1 MAVTRS
7 TITRTVAIAA
17 LATLLGAGC
26 GGGGSS
32 NKSAAAK
39 AGEQAAGA
47 GTPAAVAQPDS
58 AAPAAAAPV
67 QADAGGAATAPAAAG
82 ENATPAA
89 NTPAAGAGAA
99 PKAGGGPAATPGA
112 KAAAGAA
119 KPGAS
124 GSSGPTGGPA
134 GPAGGAPAGGP
145 VAATP
150 GAPGSPAAG
159 NAPNGGNTDVGVSAT
174 SIKVGHICICTGP
187 VGGVGD
193 DLSWAGQA
201 TMKWYNDNGGINGR
215 KLDVLVRDD
224 QWDGTK
230 GMNAV
235 RDLVEREGVFG
246 FSASQTVPTNDLMG
260 PYVDQKKVP
269 NVGGDGWG
277 EAQYGHAWQFP
288 TGNSAT
294 VDGYVLADYAAK
306 TQGAKTASIFYFDS
320 PQGRSYVKGFTKQF
334 EKDGGKVVFSQPG
347 TFDDPATATYVARSR
362 TESVDVSTYWG
373 EPGLWVKMVR
383 EAASQA
389 YRPKFGFQGC
399 ACNYFDEIPG
409 LAGPW
414 AEGSIASTGWTPNDV
429 GEAAGDKM
437 PGYAEYKAIT
447 EKYFPKIHHSNWTK
461 VGFTGAHLFG
471 DTLKKLGLNVTRQGL
486 KDALD
491 QVRDFDLGLGAKVRI
506 WPNSHRANHTV
517 YLVKLVK
524 DDHGTSGGMRWKYLS
539 GPFDDPV
546 NTEGND
552 APLTG

>member
-1 MAVTRS
+1 MKLTTRPLAVLAL
-7 TITRTVAIAA
+7 VALI
-17 LATLLGAGC
+17 GAGC

-32 NKSAAAK
+32 KKEAAQNPGEPAAAT
-39 AGEQAAGA
+39 A
-47 GTPAAVAQPDS
+47 PAPESAPQPDGS
-58 AAPAAAAPV
+58 APTATPQADSGAAAPAAA
-67 QADAGGAATAPAAAG
+67 PAAAG
-82 ENATPAA
+82 
-89 NTPAAGAGAA
+89 AAGAAAPGANAAAKPGAA
-99 PKAGGGPAATPGA
+99 TTPQAPKT
-112 KAAAGAA
+112 AAGAA

-124 GSSGPTGGPA
+124 GSATPGAASAPGGSSPAPGAPAPGPGASPNPA
-134 GPAGGAPAGGP
+134 AGGAP
-145 VAATP
+145 
-150 GAPGSPAAG
+150 
-159 NAPNGGNTDVGVSAT
+159 NGGATDVGVTAT

-235 RDLVEREGVFG
+235 RDLVERENVFG

-277 EAQYGHAWQFP
+277 EAQYGHPWQFP

-334 EKDGGKVVFSQPG
+334 EKNGGKVVFAQPG
-347 TFDDPATATYVARSR
+347 TFDDPASSTYVARSR
-362 TESVDVSTYWG
+362 TENVDVSTYWG

-414 AEGSIASTGWTPNDV
+414 AEGSIASTGWTPNDL
-429 GEAAGDKM
+429 GESAGAKM
-437 PGYAEYKAIT
+437 PGYAEYKTIT

-491 QVRDFDLGLGAKVRI
+491 QVKELDLGLGAQLRI
-506 WPNSHRANHTV
+506 WPKSHRANHTV

-539 GPFDDPV
+539 GPFEDPV
-546 NTEGND
+546 NTDGND
-552 APLTG
+552 APLNG

>member
-1 MAVTRS
+1 MKLTTRPLAVL
-7 TITRTVAIAA
+7 A
-17 LATLLGAGC
+17 LVTLLGAGC

-32 NKSAAAK
+32 GKEAAAK
-39 AGEQAAGA
+39 PGE
-47 GTPAAVAQPDS
+47 PA
-58 AAPAAAAPV
+58 
-67 QADAGGAATAPAAAG
+67 AATAPASDSAPQPGASAAT
-82 ENATPAA
+82 ETPRADSGAA
-89 NTPAAGAGAA
+89 QAAVPAAAGAAA
-99 PKAGGGPAATPGA
+99 PGPNAAAKPGSATSAQAA
-112 KAAAGAA
+112 KTAAGAA

-124 GSSGPTGGPA
+124 GSATPGAAAPGGSSPAAPGAPAPGPGASPNPA
-134 GPAGGAPAGGP
+134 AGGAP
-145 VAATP
+145 
-150 GAPGSPAAG
+150 
-159 NAPNGGNTDVGVSAT
+159 NGGATDVGVTAS

-201 TMKWYNDNGGINGR
+201 TMKWYNDTGGINGR

-235 RDLVEREGVFG
+235 KDLVERENVFG

-277 EAQYGHAWQFP
+277 EAQYGHPWQFP

-334 EKDGGKVVFSQPG
+334 EKNGGKVVFAQPG
-347 TFDDPATATYVARSR
+347 TFDDPASSTYVARSR
-362 TESVDVSTYWG
+362 TENVDVSTYWG

-414 AEGSIASTGWTPNDV
+414 AEGSIATTGWTPNDV
-429 GEAAGDKM
+429 GEAAGAKM
-437 PGYAEYKAIT
+437 AGYAEYKTIT

>member
-1 MAVTRS
+1 V
-7 TITRTVAIAA
+7 
-17 LATLLGAGC
+17 
-26 GGGGSS
+26 
-32 NKSAAAK
+32 
-39 AGEQAAGA
+39 
-47 GTPAAVAQPDS
+47 
-58 AAPAAAAPV
+58 
-67 QADAGGAATAPAAAG
+67 
-82 ENATPAA
+82 
-89 NTPAAGAGAA
+89 
-99 PKAGGGPAATPGA
+99 
-112 KAAAGAA
+112 
-119 KPGAS
+119 
-124 GSSGPTGGPA
+124 
-134 GPAGGAPAGGP
+134 
-145 VAATP
+145 
-150 GAPGSPAAG
+150 
-159 NAPNGGNTDVGVSAT
+159 PNGGATDVGVTAT
-174 SIKVGHICICTGP
+174 SIKVGNICICSGP
-187 VGGVGD
+187 VGGVGAP
-193 DLSWAGQA
+193 LSWAGQA
-201 TMKWYNDNGGINGR
+201 TMKWYNDTGGINGR

-235 RDLVEREGVFG
+235 KDLVEREHVFG
-246 FSASQTVPTNDLMG
+246 FSASQSVPTNDLMG
-260 PYVDQKKVP
+260 PYVDEHKVP

-306 TQGAKTASIFYFDS
+306 TQGAKTASILYFDS

-334 EKDGGKVVFSQPG
+334 EKDGGKVVFAQPG
-347 TFDDPATATYVARSR
+347 TFDDPATSTYVARSR
-362 TESVDVSTYWG
+362 TENVDVSTYWG
-373 EPGLWVKMVR
+373 EPGLWVKMIR

-389 YRPKFGFQGC
+389 YRPKDGFQGC
-399 ACNYFDEIPG
+399 ACNYFDEVPG

-414 AEGSIASTGWTPNDV
+414 AEGSIASTGWTPNDM
-429 GEAAGDKM
+429 GEAAGAKM
-437 PGYAEYKAIT
+437 PGYADYKTIT
-447 EKYFPKIHHSNWTK
+447 ERYFPKIHHSNWTK

-524 DDHGTSGGMRWKYLS
+524 DNPGTSGGMRWKYLA

-546 NTEGND
+546 NTDGND

>member
-1 MAVTRS
+1 MKLSTRPIAVLAL
-7 TITRTVAIAA
+7 VA
-17 LATLLGAGC
+17 LLGGAC
-26 GGGGSS
+26 GDNGSS
-32 NKSAAAK
+32 KKEAGAKPGEPAAAT
-39 AGEQAAGA
+39 AASPELA
-47 GTPAAVAQPDS
+47 PQPDAASPAADAAAQPDGGS
-58 AAPAAAAPV
+58 AAPAGSPTVDPA
-67 QADAGGAATAPAAAG
+67 GAASTG
-82 ENATPAA
+82 ENAAAKPGAGPAK
-89 NTPAAGAGAA
+89 TAAGAAAKPGA
-99 PKAGGGPAATPGA
+99 PGAATPGA
-112 KAAAGAA
+112 AASAGSPQAGGPKAAPT
-119 KPGAS
+119 PGAPDP
-124 GSSGPTGGPA
+124 G
-134 GPAGGAPAGGP
+134 AGGAP
-145 VAATP
+145 
-150 GAPGSPAAG
+150 
-159 NAPNGGNTDVGVSAT
+159 NGGATDVGVSAT

-235 RDLVEREGVFG
+235 RDLVEREKVFG

-260 PYVDQKKVP
+260 PYVSEKKVP

-277 EAQYGHAWQFP
+277 EAQYGFPWQYP

-294 VDGYVLADYAAK
+294 VDGYVLADYTAK

-334 EKDGGKVVFSQPG
+334 EKNGGKVVFSQPG

-362 TESVDVSTYWG
+362 AENVDVSTFWG
-373 EPGLWVKMVR
+373 EPGLWVKMIR

-389 YRPKFGFQGC
+389 YRPKLGFQGC

-414 AEGSIASTGWTPNDV
+414 AEGSIATTGWTPNDV
-429 GEAAGDKM
+429 GEAAGTKM
-437 PGYAEYKAIT
+437 LGYAEYKTIT
-447 EKYFPKIHHSNWTK
+447 EKYFPKLHHSNWTK
-461 VGFTGAHLFG
+461 VGFTGARLFG
-471 DTLKKLGLNVTRQGL
+471 DTVKKLGLNVTRQGL

-524 DDHGTSGGMRWKYLS
+524 DEKGTSGGMRWKYLS
-539 GPFDDPV
+539 GPHDDPV

-552 APLTG
+552 APLKG

>member
-1 MAVTRS
+1 
-7 TITRTVAIAA
+7 
-17 LATLLGAGC
+17 
-26 GGGGSS
+26 
-32 NKSAAAK
+32 
-39 AGEQAAGA
+39 
-47 GTPAAVAQPDS
+47 
-58 AAPAAAAPV
+58 
-67 QADAGGAATAPAAAG
+67 
-82 ENATPAA
+82 
-89 NTPAAGAGAA
+89 
-99 PKAGGGPAATPGA
+99 
-112 KAAAGAA
+112 
-119 KPGAS
+119 
-124 GSSGPTGGPA
+124 
-134 GPAGGAPAGGP
+134 
-145 VAATP
+145 
-150 GAPGSPAAG
+150 
-159 NAPNGGNTDVGVSAT
+159 
-174 SIKVGHICICTGP
+174 
-187 VGGVGD
+187 
-193 DLSWAGQA
+193 
-201 TMKWYNDNGGINGR
+201 
-215 KLDVLVRDD
+215 
-224 QWDGTK
+224 
-230 GMNAV
+230 
-235 RDLVEREGVFG
+235 
-246 FSASQTVPTNDLMG
+246 MG

-277 EAQYGHAWQFP
+277 EAQYGHPWQFP

-294 VDGYVLADYAAK
+294 VDGYVLADYTAK

-334 EKDGGKVVFSQPG
+334 EKDGGKVVFAQPG

-362 TESVDVSTYWG
+362 TENVDVSTYWG

-389 YRPKFGFQGC
+389 YKPKFGFQGC

-414 AEGSIASTGWTPNDV
+414 AEGSIASTGWTPNDI
-429 GEAAGDKM
+429 GEAAGAKM
-437 PGYAEYKAIT
+437 AGYADYKTIT

-491 QVRDFDLGLGAKVRI
+491 QVKDFDLGLGAKVRI

-539 GPFDDPV
+539 GPFEDPV

-552 APLTG
+552 APLKG

>member
-1 MAVTRS
+1 MKRTTRS
-7 TITRTVAIAA
+7 LAVLTLVALFGAA
-17 LATLLGAGC
+17 C
-26 GGGGSS
+26 GGGSS
-32 NKSAAAK
+32 DKEAAAK
-39 AGEQAAGA
+39 PGEQAA
-47 GTPAAVAQPDS
+47 
-58 AAPAAAAPV
+58 AAPAQEATPQPDAASP
-67 QADAGGAATAPAAAG
+67 ADTPPADPGA
-82 ENATPAA
+82 ATPAA
-89 NTPAAGAGAA
+89 EGAAAAGAGPASA
-99 PKAGGGPAATPGA
+99 GAGTGAKAGTAATPQA
-112 KAAAGAA
+112 PKTAAAGATPGGA
-119 KPGAS
+119 SSPTPGAAV
-124 GSSGPTGGPA
+124 GSPQGGAAAPTPGTPA
-134 GPAGGAPAGGP
+134 NPAAGGAP
-145 VAATP
+145 
-150 GAPGSPAAG
+150 
-159 NAPNGGNTDVGVSAT
+159 NGGATDVGVTAT
-174 SIKVGHICICTGP
+174 AIKVGHICICTGP

-235 RDLVEREGVFG
+235 RDLVEREKVFG

-277 EAQYGHAWQFP
+277 EAQYGYDWQYP

-294 VDGYVLADYAAK
+294 VDGYVLADYTAK

-334 EKDGGKVVFSQPG
+334 EKNGGKVVFAQPG
-347 TFDDPATATYVARSR
+347 TFDDPASSTYVARSR
-362 TESVDVSTYWG
+362 AENVDVSTYWG
-373 EPGLWVKMVR
+373 EPGLWVKMIR

-389 YRPKFGFQGC
+389 YRPKLGFQGC

-414 AEGSIASTGWTPNDV
+414 AEGSIATTGWTPNDI
-429 GEAAGDKM
+429 GEAAGAKM
-437 PGYAEYKAIT
+437 AGYAEYKTIT
-447 EKYFPKIHHSNWTK
+447 EKYFPKLHHSNWTK
-461 VGFTGAHLFG
+461 VGFTGARLFG
-471 DTLKKLGLNVTRQGL
+471 DTVKRLGLNVTRQGL

-491 QVRDFDLGLGAKVRI
+491 QVKDFDLGLGAKVRI

-524 DDHGTSGGMRWKYLS
+524 DEKGTSGGMRWKYLA

-546 NTEGND
+546 NSEGND

>member
-1 MAVTRS
+1 AP
-7 TITRTVAIAA
+7 
-17 LATLLGAGC
+17 
-26 GGGGSS
+26 
-32 NKSAAAK
+32 AAA
-39 AGEQAAGA
+39 A
-47 GTPAAVAQPDS
+47 TAQPDS
-58 AAPAAAAPV
+58 ASPAAAAP
-67 QADAGGAATAPAAAG
+67 QADGAVAAPGQVAAAAAAG
-82 ENATPAA
+82 QASSGSGTAVKSGPATATPQ
-89 NTPAAGAGAA
+89 
-99 PKAGGGPAATPGA
+99 A
-112 KAAAGAA
+112 KTAAGAA
-119 KPGAS
+119 KPGSSSAATPGAAAGA
-124 GSSGPTGGPA
+124 GSSPAAGGPA
-134 GPAGGAPAGGP
+134 
-145 VAATP
+145 AATP
-150 GAPGSPAAG
+150 GAPGTPGAAG
-159 NAPNGGNTDVGVSAT
+159 APNGGNTDVGVTAT
-174 SIKVGHICICTGP
+174 SIKVGHMCICSGP

-201 TMKWYNDNGGINGR
+201 TMKWYNDTGGINGR

-277 EAQYGHAWQFP
+277 EAQYGHPWQFP

-306 TQGAKTASIFYFDS
+306 TQGAKTASVFYFDS
-320 PQGRSYVKGFTKQF
+320 PQGRSYLKGFTKQF

-362 TESVDVSTYWG
+362 TENVDVSTYWG
-373 EPGLWVKMVR
+373 EPGLWVKMIR

-389 YRPKFGFQGC
+389 YRPKYGFQGC

-437 PGYAEYKAIT
+437 PGYAEYKTIT

-491 QVRDFDLGLGAKVRI
+491 QVKELDLGLGAKLRI

-539 GPFDDPV
+539 GPFEDPV
-546 NTEGND
+546 NTDGND

>member
-1 MAVTRS
+1 MKLIRSSAVLAA
-7 TITRTVAIAA
+7 VA
-17 LATLLGAGC
+17 LLGVAC
-26 GGGGSS
+26 GDNGSS
-32 NKSAAAK
+32 KKEAAAK
-39 AGEQAAGA
+39 PGDPAVATAPGPESAPQPDAAA
-47 GTPAAVAQPDS
+47 PVENAAQPDS
-58 AAPAAAAPV
+58 ATATPAGSPTAAPV
-67 QADAGGAATAPAAAG
+67 GAAAAG
-82 ENATPAA
+82 ENAAPK
-89 NTPAAGAGAA
+89 PGAA
-99 PKAGGGPAATPGA
+99 AAPGA
-112 KAAAGAA
+112 KTAAGAA
-119 KPGAS
+119 KPGAAAS
-124 GSSGPTGGPA
+124 ASPGATAPVGSPQAGGSTAAPTPGAPA
-134 GPAGGAPAGGP
+134 NPAAGGAP
-145 VAATP
+145 
-150 GAPGSPAAG
+150 
-159 NAPNGGNTDVGVSAT
+159 NGGATDVGVTAA

-235 RDLVEREGVFG
+235 RDLVERENVFG

-260 PYVDQKKVP
+260 PYVSEKKVP

-277 EAQYGHAWQFP
+277 EAQYGFPWQYP

-294 VDGYVLADYAAK
+294 VDGYVLADYTAK

-334 EKDGGKVVFSQPG
+334 EKNGGKVVFAQPG

-362 TESVDVSTYWG
+362 AENVDVSTYWG

-389 YRPKFGFQGC
+389 YKPKFGFQGC

-414 AEGSIASTGWTPNDV
+414 AEGSVATTGWTPNDI
-429 GEAAGDKM
+429 GEAAGAKM
-437 PGYAEYKAIT
+437 PGYAEYKTIT
-447 EKYFPKIHHSNWTK
+447 EKYFPKLHHSNWTK
-461 VGFTGAHLFG
+461 VGFTGARLFG
-471 DTLKKLGLNVTRQGL
+471 DTLKKMGLNVTRQGF

-491 QVRDFDLGLGAKVRI
+491 QVKDFDLGLGAKVRI
-506 WPNSHRANHTV
+506 WRDSHRANHTV

-524 DDHGTSGGMRWKYLS
+524 DEKGTSGGMRWKYLS
-539 GPFDDPV
+539 GPHDDPV

-552 APLTG
+552 APLKG

>member
-1 MAVTRS
+1 MRL
-7 TITRTVAIAA
+7 ITRPLAVIAA
-17 LATLLGAGC
+17 ITLLGAGC
-26 GGGGSS
+26 GGGSS
-32 NKSAAAK
+32 HKEAAAK
-39 AGEQAAGA
+39 PGEQAA
-47 GTPAAVAQPDS
+47 
-58 AAPAAAAPV
+58 AAPAAAA
-67 QADAGGAATAPAAAG
+67 TAQPDSASPAAAAPQADG
-82 ENATPAA
+82 AVAAPGQVAAAAAAGQASSGSGTAVKSGPATATPQ
-89 NTPAAGAGAA
+89 
-99 PKAGGGPAATPGA
+99 A
-112 KAAAGAA
+112 KTAAGAA
-119 KPGAS
+119 KPGSSAATPGAAVGA
-124 GSSGPTGGPA
+124 GSSPAAGGPA
-134 GPAGGAPAGGP
+134 
-145 VAATP
+145 AATP
-150 GAPGSPAAG
+150 GAPGTPGAAG
-159 NAPNGGNTDVGVSAT
+159 APNGGNTDVGVTAT
-174 SIKVGHICICTGP
+174 SIKVGHICICSGP

-201 TMKWYNDNGGINGR
+201 TMKWYNDTGGINGR

-246 FSASQTVPTNDLMG
+246 FSASQTVPINDLMG

-277 EAQYGHAWQFP
+277 EAQYGHPWQFP

-306 TQGAKTASIFYFDS
+306 TQGAKTASVFYFDS
-320 PQGRSYVKGFTKQF
+320 PQGRSYLKGFTKQF

-362 TESVDVSTYWG
+362 TENVDVSTYWG
-373 EPGLWVKMVR
+373 EPGLWVKMIR

-389 YRPKFGFQGC
+389 YRPKYGFQGC

-437 PGYAEYKAIT
+437 PGYAEYKTIT

-491 QVRDFDLGLGAKVRI
+491 QVKELDLGLGAKLRI

-539 GPFDDPV
+539 GPFEDPV
-546 NTEGND
+546 NTDGND

>member
-1 MAVTRS
+1 MKLTTRPIAVLAL
-7 TITRTVAIAA
+7 VA
-17 LATLLGAGC
+17 LLGGAC
-26 GGGGSS
+26 GDNGSS
-32 NKSAAAK
+32 KKEAGATAGEPAAAT
-39 AGEQAAGA
+39 APSPESAPQPDAASPVA
-47 GTPAAVAQPDS
+47 DAAAQPDGGS
-58 AAPAAAAPV
+58 AAPADSPTATPAGAASTAEIAAPKPS
-67 QADAGGAATAPAAAG
+67 AAPARSAGGA
-82 ENATPAA
+82 
-89 NTPAAGAGAA
+89 
-99 PKAGGGPAATPGA
+99 
-112 KAAAGAA
+112 AA

-124 GSSGPTGGPA
+124 GA
-134 GPAGGAPAGGP
+134 GTPGAAAPGSPQAGGGSAAAP
-145 VAATP
+145 TP
-150 GAPGSPAAG
+150 GAPGNPGAG
-159 NAPNGGNTDVGVSAT
+159 GAPNGGATDVGVTAT

-235 RDLVEREGVFG
+235 RDLVEREKVFG

-260 PYVDQKKVP
+260 PYVTEKKVP

-277 EAQYGHAWQFP
+277 EAQYGFPWQYP

-294 VDGYVLADYAAK
+294 VDGYVLADYTAK

-334 EKDGGKVVFSQPG
+334 EKNGGKVVFSQPG

-362 TESVDVSTYWG
+362 AENVDVSTFWG
-373 EPGLWVKMVR
+373 EPGLWVKMIR

-414 AEGSIASTGWTPNDV
+414 AEGSIATTGWIPNDV
-429 GEAAGDKM
+429 GEAAGTKM
-437 PGYAEYKAIT
+437 VGYAEYKTIT
-447 EKYFPKIHHSNWTK
+447 EKYFPKLHHSNWTK
-461 VGFTGAHLFG
+461 VGFTGARLFG

-524 DDHGTSGGMRWKYLS
+524 DEKGTSGGMRWKYLS
-539 GPFDDPV
+539 GPHDDPV

-552 APLTG
+552 APLKG

>member
-1 MAVTRS
+1 MKLIRPCAVLAL
-7 TITRTVAIAA
+7 VA
-17 LATLLGAGC
+17 LLGAGC
-26 GGGGSS
+26 GDNGSS
-32 NKSAAAK
+32 KKEAAAK
-39 AGEQAAGA
+39 AGE
-47 GTPAAVAQPDS
+47 PAAATAPSPESASQS
-58 AAPAAAAPV
+58 GAAAPAAQPDNATATPAGSPTAAP
-67 QADAGGAATAPAAAG
+67 AGAASTGENAASKPGTAPASAAK
-82 ENATPAA
+82 T
-89 NTPAAGAGAA
+89 
-99 PKAGGGPAATPGA
+99 
-112 KAAAGAA
+112 AAGAA

-124 GSSGPTGGPA
+124 ASATPDAAAPAGSSKAGGPSA
-134 GPAGGAPAGGP
+134 APSPGAPANPAVGG
-145 VAATP
+145 
-150 GAPGSPAAG
+150 
-159 NAPNGGNTDVGVSAT
+159 APNGGATDVGVTAS

-260 PYVDQKKVP
+260 PYVTEKKVP

-277 EAQYGHAWQFP
+277 EAQYGFPWQFP

-294 VDGYVLADYAAK
+294 VDGYVLADYTAK

-334 EKDGGKVVFSQPG
+334 EKDGGKVVFAQPG

-362 TESVDVSTYWG
+362 TENVDVSTYWG

-389 YRPKFGFQGC
+389 YKPKFGFQGC

-414 AEGSIASTGWTPNDV
+414 AEGSIATTGWTPNDV
-429 GEAAGDKM
+429 GEAAGAKM
-437 PGYAEYKAIT
+437 LGYADYKTIT

-524 DDHGTSGGMRWKYLS
+524 DEHGTSGGMRWKYLA

-552 APLTG
+552 APLKG

>member
-1 MAVTRS
+1 MKLIRTFAVVS
-7 TITRTVAIAA
+7 LVA
-17 LATLLGAGC
+17 LLGAGC
-26 GGGGSS
+26 GDNGSS
-32 NKSAAAK
+32 KKDAAAK
-39 AGEQAAGA
+39 PGEPAAATAPGPESAPQSDASAPAETAGQPGAGA
-47 GTPAAVAQPDS
+47 ATGAGS
-58 AAPAAAAPV
+58 AAAAPV
-67 QADAGGAATAPAAAG
+67 GAASTGESAAPK
-82 ENATPAA
+82 P
-89 NTPAAGAGAA
+89 GAA
-99 PKAGGGPAATPGA
+99 PSPAART
-112 KAAAGAA
+112 AAGAA
-119 KPGAS
+119 KPGATPS
-124 GSSGPTGGPA
+124 GTPGAAAPAGSSTAGGPA
-134 GPAGGAPAGGP
+134 AAPAPGAPANPAAGGAP
-145 VAATP
+145 
-150 GAPGSPAAG
+150 
-159 NAPNGGNTDVGVSAT
+159 NGGATDVGVTAS

-201 TMKWYNDNGGINGR
+201 TMKWYNDTGGINGR

-260 PYVDQKKVP
+260 PYVTEKKVP

-277 EAQYGHAWQFP
+277 EAQYGFPWQFP

-362 TESVDVSTYWG
+362 TENVDVSTYWG

-389 YRPKFGFQGC
+389 YKPKFGFQGC

-414 AEGSIASTGWTPNDV
+414 AEGSIASTGWTPNDI
-429 GEAAGDKM
+429 GEAAGAKM
-437 PGYAEYKAIT
+437 AGYADYKAIT

-506 WPNSHRANHTV
+506 WPNTHRANHTV

-524 DDHGTSGGMRWKYLS
+524 DEHGTSGGMRWKYLA
-539 GPFDDPV
+539 GPFEDPV

-552 APLTG
+552 APLKG

>member
-1 MAVTRS
+1 MAVKTKPTSRS
-7 TITRTVAIAA
+7 IAVVAL
-17 LATLLGAGC
+17 LALLGGAC
-26 GGGGSS
+26 GGGSS
-32 NKSAAAK
+32 NKTATGK
-39 AGEQAAGA
+39 PGEQAAAAAGPVAAAQPDGASPA
-47 GTPAAVAQPDS
+47 GTPQADPNGAT
-58 AAPAAAAPV
+58 AAAPV
-67 QADAGGAATAPAAAG
+67 AAASG
-82 ENATPAA
+82 
-89 NTPAAGAGAA
+89 PAAGAAAGGTSSDAASKAGSAA
-99 PKAGGGPAATPGA
+99 PGPAGRTAAAAAKSGPAASAAPGAATPGA
-112 KAAAGAA
+112 AAPTAGGGSAPTPGVPA
-119 KPGAS
+119 NPGAS
-124 GSSGPTGGPA
+124 G
-134 GPAGGAPAGGP
+134 
-145 VAATP
+145 
-150 GAPGSPAAG
+150 
-159 NAPNGGNTDVGVSAT
+159 APNGGATDVGVSAT
-174 SIKVGHICICTGP
+174 SIKVGHICICSGP

-294 VDGYVLADYAAK
+294 VDGYVLADYATK

-347 TFDDPATATYVARSR
+347 TFDDPATSTYVARSR
-362 TESVDVSTYWG
+362 AENVDVSTYWG
-373 EPGLWVKMVR
+373 EPGLWVKMIR

-414 AEGSIASTGWTPNDV
+414 AEGSIATTGWTPNDL
-429 GEAAGDKM
+429 GEAAGAKM

-524 DDHGTSGGMRWKYLS
+524 DNPGTSGGMRWKYLS

-546 NTEGND
+546 NSEGND